1 MIATCRYAVAVYE
14 TILGMLPMAQPG
26 KAGDPETTGRRAAP
40 AQRVAN
46 GPAPA
51 SPRR

>member
-26 KAGDPETTGRRAAP
+26 KAGEPETTGRRTAP
-40 AQRVAN
+40 AQRAAN